1 MKKNDIYEIEIDDI
15 GNDGEGIG
23 HIDEIASGK
32 RLAIFVKDA
41 LPGDIVKAKII
52 KDKKSYAYGRLEEI
66 TKPSP
71 DRVEPRCRNA
81 RACGGCTLQH
91 LSYEKQLEYKQKKV
105 IGCLERIGGI
115 QNAAAYM
122 EPITGMFTETEA
134 LSIEQLQDMK
144 SDAQEAADRNSFS
157 DIRANICEN
166 GHWNYRNKAQ
176 FPVGYDREGKL
187 VAGFYA
193 GRTHSIIPCDD
204 CNIQAKISNEILKDV
219 LEYMRECEVSA
230 YDEISHTG
238 LVRHILIRTGFTT
251 GEHMVC
257 IVING
262 TSLPK
267 SESLIRRLE
276 GYDGMTSISIN
287 INREKTN
294 KILGDRCKTIWG
306 KDYITDYIGN
316 VKYQISPLSF
326 YQVNPIQTKVLY
338 EKALEYAG
346 LTGGETVWDLYCGIG
361 TISLFLAGK
370 AERVYG
376 VEIVPQAIDDAR
388 RNAAL
393 NDIENVL
400 FYVGKAE
407 EVLPREY
414 EKNGVYADVIVV
426 DPPRKG
432 CDQTLLETIIRMS
445 PKRVVYVSCDAATLA
460 RDLKYLLSQGYK
472 LEKAA
477 CFDQFCHCGMHI
489 ETVAVV
495 TR

>member
-1 MKKNDIYEIEIDDI
+1 MKKNEVFEIEIEDI

-23 HIDEIASGK
+23 HIQEIASGK

-41 LPGDIVKAKII
+41 LPGDKVRVKII
-52 KDKKSYAYGRLEEI
+52 KDKKNYAYGRLEEI
-66 TKPSP
+66 ITPSP
-71 DRVEPRCRNA
+71 YRVSPRCKNA

-91 LSYEKQLEYKQKKV
+91 LAYEKQLEYKQKKV

-115 QNAAAYM
+115 KNASEYM
-122 EPITGMFTETEA
+122 EPITGMFTE
-134 LSIEQLQDMK
+134 K
-144 SDAQEAADRNSFS
+144 EAANLVRNHGEENSAS
-157 DIRANICEN
+157 PAETGYDDIRANICEN

-176 FPVGYDREGKL
+176 FPVGYDRDGNL
-187 VAGFYA
+187 IAGFYV
-193 GRTHSIIPCDD
+193 GRTHSIVSCDNCD
-204 CNIQAKISNEILKDV
+204 IQAKISNEILKVV
-219 LEYMRECEVSA
+219 LEYMKECDISA
-230 YDEISHTG
+230 YDEVSHTG

-257 IVING
+257 IIING
-262 TSLPK
+262 TRLPQ
-267 SESLIRRLE
+267 SERLIKRLSAF
-276 GYDGMTSISIN
+276 DGMTSISIN

-294 KILGDRCKTIWG
+294 KILGDKCKTIWG

-326 YQVNPIQTKVLY
+326 YQINPVQTKVLY
-338 EKALEYAG
+338 EKALEYAD
-346 LTGGETVWDLYCGIG
+346 LSGGETVWDLYCGIG
-361 TISLFLAGK
+361 TISLFLAQK
-370 AERVYG
+370 AGRVYG

-393 NDIENVL
+393 NDIKNAE

-432 CDQTLLETIIRMS
+432 CDEKLLETIVRMS

-460 RDLKYLLSQGYK
+460 RDLKLLLSKGYK
-472 LEKAA
+472 LKKAA

-495 TR
+495 VRDE

>member
-1 MKKNDIYEIEIDDI
+1 MKKNDVYELEIEDI

-23 HIDEIASGK
+23 HIDDIASGK

-41 LPGDIVKAKII
+41 LPGDVVRAKII

-66 TKPSP
+66 VKPSP
-71 DRVEPRCRNA
+71 YRVEPRCKNA

-115 QNAAAYM
+115 ENAASYM
-122 EPITGMFTETEA
+122 EPITGMFTEAEA
-134 LSIEQLQDMK
+134 VNIQQTV
-144 SDAQEAADRNSFS
+144 SDEASYTG
-157 DIRANICEN
+157 IRTNICEN

-176 FPVGYDREGKL
+176 FPVGYDKNGSL
-187 VAGFYA
+187 VAGFYV
-193 GRTHSIIPCDD
+193 GRTHNIIPSDNCD
-204 CNIQAKISNEILKDV
+204 IQAKISNRILKEV
-219 LEYMRECEVSA
+219 LEYMEECGVSA

-257 IVING
+257 IVVNG
-262 TSLPK
+262 TKLPQSDRLVK
-267 SESLIRRLE
+267 RLE
-276 GYDGMTSISIN
+276 GIDGMTSISIN
-287 INREKTN
+287 VNREKTN

-306 KDYITDYIGN
+306 QDYITDYIGD

-326 YQVNPIQTKVLY
+326 YQVNPIQTRVLY
-338 EKALEYAG
+338 EKALEYAE
-346 LTGGETVWDLYCGIG
+346 LSGGETVWDLYCGIG
-361 TISLFLAGK
+361 TISLFLARQAGK
-370 AERVYG
+370 VYG
-376 VEIVPQAIDDAR
+376 VEIVPQAIEDAR

-393 NDIENVL
+393 NNLENVE

-414 EKNGVYADVIVV
+414 EKNGTYADVIVV

-432 CDQTLLETIIRMS
+432 CDMTLLETIVAMS

-460 RDLKYLLSQGYK
+460 RDLKYLLSQGYN

-495 TR
+495 TKTV